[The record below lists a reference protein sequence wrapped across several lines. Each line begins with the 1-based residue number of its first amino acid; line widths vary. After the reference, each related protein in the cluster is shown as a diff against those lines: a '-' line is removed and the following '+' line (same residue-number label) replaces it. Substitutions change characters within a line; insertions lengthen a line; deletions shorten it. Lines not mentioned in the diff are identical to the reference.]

1 MQMKHINF
9 LYLEIHIKIF
19 QDSLFLGQNFWRPP
33 FFRDKIFE
41 DPPNSRQL
49 FEDPPPIF
57 QGGVHLNNERSLTL
71 ED

>member
-1 MQMKHINF
+1 MQIKHIYF
-9 LYLEIHIKIF
+9 YTSRFTSKFF
-19 QDSLFLGQNFWRPP
+19 QDPP